1 MNYVP
6 SFFPFFEI
14 YYVVFVF
21 FVETETDCQ
30 TDRQTDRQ
38 IDGKRYTIIAYNL
51 LCHKTE
57 DTMMNSFLC

>member
-1 MNYVP
+1 MYLGF
-6 SFFPFFEI
+6 FFPFFEI
-14 YYVVFVF
+14 YYVVGFF

-51 LCHKTE
+51 LCH
-57 DTMMNSFLC
+57 